1 MGSALPDLRREDF
14 LARLGSAPG
23 LPEGA
28 PERLWLHYQELRRWN
43 PTLSLVGPGTADQIV
58 ERHYGEALAALPLL
72 RKGPLVMVDA
82 GSGAGFPGWVLAAC
96 RPELDATLVESNA
109 RKWAFLSAA
118 SRKASLPSRCLNA
131 RLELPLP
138 EGLPAAMDLLTA
150 RALKLDAI
158 AGALDE
164 RLRPDASILF
174 WAGGEDF
181 SAPAGWEIR
190 RETPLAGS
198 AQRRIVE
205 LHRR

>member
-1 MGSALPDLRREDF
+1 MGSALPALRREEF
-14 LARLGSAPG
+14 LARLGSLAS
-23 LPEGA
+23 LPDGA
-28 PERLWLHYQELRRWN
+28 AERLWIHYQELRRWN
-43 PTLSLVGPGTADQIV
+43 PTVSLVGPGTASQVV
-58 ERHYGEALAALPLL
+58 ERHYGEALAALPFLAP
-72 RKGPLVMVDA
+72 GPQVMVDA

-96 RPELDATLVESNA
+96 RPDLDVTLVESNA

-118 SRKASLPSRCLNA
+118 SRKAALPGRCLNA

-158 AGALDE
+158 ASALDA
-164 RLRPDASILF
+164 RLRLDASILF

-181 SAPAGWEIR
+181 SAPPGWTIR
-190 RETPLAGS
+190 CEAALAGS

-205 LHRR
+205 LRRK